1 MDVHLNAINGES
13 HLIEEKLIIMKIKEF
28 YTTKI
33 NHEIKNPLI
42 TLKSKLE
49 QFQSAHYKFYSLIL
63 KENPELELENLKNYI
78 NLMINK
84 IFNICDFL
92 SKTDNIKVNNSK
104 IYLKDCLEN
113 VFSTIKTDLKNENLQ
128 NINSQKAKTALI
140 SELRKKLSEMEEFHA
155 KINEVK
161 IECFAYKENI
171 LILNELS
178 IQLNNE
184 KETRQIELDEKKIR
198 YDSMIANK
206 IDEKYMT
213 NIKEKKIK
221 TLIDDMLK
229 KSFPLKN
236 KE

>member
-1 MDVHLNAINGES
+1 MN
-13 HLIEEKLIIMKIKEF
+13 
-28 YTTKI
+28 
-33 NHEIKNPLI
+33 
-42 TLKSKLE
+42 
-49 QFQSAHYKFYSLIL
+49 
-63 KENPELELENLKNYI
+63 
-78 NLMINK
+78 
-84 IFNICDFL
+84 
-92 SKTDNIKVNNSK
+92 
-104 IYLKDCLEN
+104 
-113 VFSTIKTDLKNENLQ
+113 KNENLQ